1 MANNLKQIDAPQV
14 IRSVYDD
21 TKNTLRVSILDADT
35 GGGTFEVIVD
45 QANDSIKLG
54 DGTNLITSSAA
65 PGSKHGLDVN
75 IVNSVQLFTL
85 PFDTITATY
94 PLATQ
99 EVYKSRVG
107 GTGGTVQQTV
117 TVDYTDA
124 TKAFIVSVV
133 RT

>member
-1 MANNLKQIDAPQV
+1 MANNLKPIDAPQV

-45 QANDSIKLG
+45 QANDSIKIG
-54 DGTNLITSSAA
+54 DGTNLITSSSAA
-65 PGSKHGLDVN
+65 GSKRGLDVN
-75 IVNSVQLFTL
+75 VVNSVQLFTL

-94 PLATQ
+94 PLTTQ

-124 TKAFIVSVV
+124 TKALILSVV

>member
-124 TKAFIVSVV
+124 TKVFIVSVV